1 MEIIRDDRPHR
12 ISRWLAVVGAV
23 LLLVVGVFGGLVS
36 ESGISASVGVITF
49 AGLGVAAVWITAAR
63 PAPTWRRALW
73 FSAGAVAGI
82 VWAMGRVGAPVW
94 VAWLSLA
101 AGLIFTGEAIAVYA
115 RHREGLLSNLAIFV
129 SAAALNGLVF
139 IIPQIGRAILAM
151 VLGIGGSFVYFLG
164 IDWLIDTLLPDVWRA
179 RVRPWAF
186 ITPAALALL
195 VYLVYPVFNTTYLSL
210 LGPRSEGF
218 VGLDNYIYA
227 FTNETMLISF
237 RNNALWLVFATLGT
251 VGLGLA
257 IAVLSDRV
265 RYERFVKTLIFVPM
279 AISFVGASVV
289 FIYIYAFRPE
299 NAPQI
304 GLLNQISHEWLGF
317 DPQAWLINMPWNNFF
332 LIVVFVW
339 IWTGFC
345 VVILSAAL
353 KGVPQE
359 VLESARVDG
368 ASEWQVFWR
377 IMVPMIASTIA
388 VVSTTMVIY
397 VLKVFDIVY
406 VMTSGNRGTEVIAN
420 RMYEEMFLFQN
431 FGRSSAI
438 AVVLLLAI
446 IPMMVVNIRRFQEQ
460 EMQR

>member
-1 MEIIRDDRPHR
+1 MDINQDDRSYR
-12 ISRWLAVVGAV
+12 AMKWLAVVAAV
-23 LLLVVGVFGGLVS
+23 LLAVVGVFGGLVS
-36 ESGISASVGVITF
+36 ASGISASVDVLAFG
-49 AGLGVAAVWITAAR
+49 GLGVAAVWFAAAG
-63 PAPTWRRALW
+63 PAPNWRRILW
-73 FSAGAVAGI
+73 FSAGAIAGM
-82 VWAMGRVGAPVW
+82 VWALGRIGAPSW
-94 VAWLSLA
+94 VAWMSLL
-101 AGLIFTGEAIAVYA
+101 AGLILTGEAIAVHQ
-115 RHREGLLSNLAIFV
+115 RQGGDLLPNVLTFIT
-129 SAAALNGLVF
+129 AAVLNALVF
-139 IIPQIGRAILAM
+139 IIPQFGRAILAM

-164 IDWLIDTLLPDVWRA
+164 IDWLIDTLLPDAWRS

-186 ITPAALALL
+186 IAPASLALL
-195 VYLVYPVFNTTYLSL
+195 VYLVYPVINTTYLSFF
-210 LGPRSEGF
+210 GPRSNEF
-218 VGLDNYIYA
+218 VGLENYVYA
-227 FTNETMLISF
+227 FTNETMLVSF
-237 RNNALWLVFATLGT
+237 RNNALWLVFATIGT

-265 RYERFVKTLIFVPM
+265 RYERFVKTLIFMPM

-299 NAPQI
+299 TQPQI
-304 GLLNQISHEWLGF
+304 GLLNHIIHEWFGAQ
-317 DPQAWLINMPWNNFF
+317 PQAWLINMPWNNFF

-368 ASEWQVFWR
+368 ANEWQVFWK

-388 VVSTTMVIY
+388 VVTTTMVIY
-397 VLKVFDIVY
+397 VLKIFDIVY
-406 VMTSGNRGTEVIAN
+406 VMTSGNRGTEVVAN
-420 RMYEEMFLFQN
+420 RMYEEMFLFGD

-446 IPMMVVNIRRFQEQ
+446 IPVMIINIKRFQEQ